1 MKVLVFIFLA
11 LGVFGCGQEESETKE
26 PETKGKVKKG
36 MTKQQVIDA
45 IGEPETIYTAS
56 SFIWW
61 YYPEIFCADGGN
73 CHIEIDPKTNTV
85 VKTDEMKSKY
95 VDTASF

>member
-1 MKVLVFIFLA
+1 MKHLLLLFA
-11 LGVFGCGQEESETKE
+11 LLSGCGQEEPSEPKE

-36 MTKQQVIDA
+36 MTKQQVVEA

-61 YYPEIFCADGGN
+61 YYPEIFCAGGGN
-73 CHIEIDPKTNTV
+73 CYIEIDPKDGKV

-95 VDTASF
+95 VDTTSF